1 MKKINSKGFT
11 LIELLAAITILS
23 IMMLLAIP
31 NVVGVVQRNKNKTYV
46 EDAKKMITL
55 AKYKIK
61 KKPFSEGSECYKL
74 EDLDESQ
81 EINDAPNGGTY
92 EQESSWVKVIRDQ
105 ESGEY
110 QYRVQIVE
118 KKNDKYTGLS
128 RKKDDYGSDDG
139 ISEDDLYDDN
149 SYDWAGSI
157 DSPNQCY

>member
-61 KKPFSEGSECYKL
+61 KNPLSSESKCYSLK
-74 EDLDESQ
+74 DLDESN
-81 EINDAPNGGTY
+81 EISDAPNGGTY
-92 EQESSWVKVIRDQ
+92 DQGSSWVKVTKNS
-105 ESGEY
+105 ENGEY

-118 KKNDKYTGLS
+118 KKNNKNTGLS
-128 RKKDDYGSDDG
+128 RKKDDSDGEEG
-139 ISEDDLYDDN
+139 ILEEDLYKNN